1 MNRFLKLCSC
11 EFTKT
16 MKKRSTKIMMIILVV
31 SLFISAGLA
40 ELTKKMYSFSED
52 FIVTSDYKTTL
63 RTEIETLKADLEANG
78 NTLDENTKNSTK
90 AQIDIDQY
98 ALDYDIN
105 INQTYWKTT
114 MLDSD
119 ILNSKILYY
128 NYLSL
133 EEVDEATKLQEEID
147 KKIELLKNDDFSGYI
162 NLQRDIVK
170 ESKDNGV
177 LTEEEYDESMYVL
190 DLREKYEIGKEYNS
204 DDTWKETVVE
214 EILVLKQNIR
224 YGIDTITQTTL
235 GEKDLKKAEDDI
247 KISEYRLEHNIPPYM
262 TATSVGNTRKIY
274 DYMVGGTTMLV
285 LAVMMIIIAGS
296 AISTE
301 ISKGT
306 IKFWS
311 FTPNKRWKILLSKLL
326 VSVFILLLMT
336 VLITLVSTVIG
347 NLFFGSKNAQG
358 YLYVSGGTVHNINYI
373 LYFLLYNLVGAIDI
387 FMFLLL
393 AMMLSTV
400 TRNTAVAVGVSI
412 ATYLGGSTIMQL
424 INLFVKTSDWTKF
437 IPFNNLSLADRIFTN
452 DVSYSASTMMKSVLG
467 TNTVAFSLCVLGV
480 SAILMIAT
488 MFDSFRKRDIL

>member
-1 MNRFLKLCSC
+1 MSKFFKLCSC

-16 MKKRSTKIMMIILVV
+16 MKKRSTKIMIIILVV
-31 SLFISAGLA
+31 SLFLSAGLA
-40 ELTKKMYSFSED
+40 ELTKKMFSFTEEYTASA
-52 FIVTSDYKTTL
+52 DYKTSL
-63 RTEIETLKADLEANG
+63 RSDIETLKADLETNG
-78 NTLDENTKNSTK
+78 GIWDENTKNNTK
-90 AQIDIDQY
+90 AQIDVDQY

-105 INQTYWKTT
+105 VNKTYWKST
-114 MLDSD
+114 MLQSD
-119 ILNSKILYY
+119 ILNSKYLYY
-128 NYLSL
+128 NYMSL
-133 EEVDEATKLQEEID
+133 QDEASAEKEQANID
-147 KKIELLKNDDFSGYI
+147 KKIELIKNDDFSGYI
-162 NLQRDIVK
+162 NAQRDILK
-170 ESKDNGV
+170 ENKNLGV
-177 LTEEEYDESMYVL
+177 ITEEEYNDSLYIL

-204 DDTWKETVVE
+204 EDTWKEVIVE
-214 EILVLKQNIR
+214 EIGVLKQNLN
-224 YGIDTITQTTL
+224 YGIDTLTQKSL
-235 GEKDLKKAEDDI
+235 DEKDLKKTEETI
-247 KISEYRLEHNIPPYM
+247 KINEYRLEHNIPPYM
-262 TATSVGNTRKIY
+262 TATSVGNTRKVY
-274 DYMVGGTTMLV
+274 DYMVGGLTMLV

-311 FTPNKRWKILLSKLL
+311 FTPNKRWKILLSKLV

-336 VLITLVSTVIG
+336 VFITILSTLIG

-373 LYFLLYNLVGAIDI
+373 VYFLLYNLVGAIDI

-393 AMMLSTV
+393 ALMLSTV

-452 DVSYSASTMMKSVLG
+452 DVSYSASTMVNSVIG
-467 TNTVAFSLCVLGV
+467 NTTVSFSLCVLGV
-480 SAILMIAT
+480 SAILMIVT

>member
-1 MNRFLKLCSC
+1 MSKFLKLCSC

-16 MKKRSTKIMMIILVV
+16 MKKRSTKIMIIILIV

-40 ELTKKMYSFSED
+40 QLTKKMYSFTEEFTAS
-52 FIVTSDYKTTL
+52 SDYKTTL

-78 NTLDENTKNSTK
+78 DSLDENTKNSTK

-98 ALDYDIN
+98 ALDYN
-105 INQTYWKTT
+105 INVNQIYWKST
-114 MLDSD
+114 MLQSD
-119 ILNSKILYY
+119 VLNSKILYY
-128 NYLSL
+128 NYISL
-133 EEVDEATKLQEEID
+133 QDEEEAAKIQEKID
-147 KKIELLKNDDFSGYI
+147 KKIELFKNDDFAGYI

-170 ESKDNGV
+170 ENKENSV
-177 LTEEEYDESMYVL
+177 MTEEEYSDAMYVL
-190 DLREKYEIGKEYNS
+190 DLREKYEIGKEYS
-204 DDTWKETVVE
+204 SEDTWKETIVE
-214 EILVLKQNIR
+214 EISVLRQNIR
-224 YGIDTITQTTL
+224 YGIDTITQASL
-235 GEKDLKKAEDDI
+235 DEKGLKDAEDTI
-247 KISEYRLEHNIPPYM
+247 KINEYRLENNIPPYV

-311 FTPNKRWKILLSKLL
+311 FTPNKRWKILLSKLV

-336 VLITLVSTVIG
+336 VLITLVSTIIG

-358 YLYVSGGTVHNINYI
+358 YLYVSGETVHSINYI
-373 LYFLLYNLVGAIDI
+373 VYFLLYNLVGAIDI

-400 TRNTAVAVGVSI
+400 ARNTAVAVGVSI

-424 INLFVKTSDWTKF
+424 INLFVKSSDWTRF

-452 DVSYSASTMMKSVLG
+452 DVSYSAATMVKSVMG
-467 TNTVAFSLCVLGV
+467 NIPVSFSICVLGV
-480 SAILMIAT
+480 SAILMIVT